1 MDYSI
6 LAKTFKDILFVFL
19 NFLKIPVLIL
29 LAIFVSFVFLVF
41 WHVGLDFLKGRR
53 FQKGFS
59 RQAVKKRTF
68 LQKLFIDLPKRISDD
83 MYERDP
89 DFFPYQG
96 LIIFEGR
103 QGNGKTIGA
112 VQFARQMQK
121 EYSQAKCITNLN
133 YVYED
138 DKLEHWS
145 KLIDYKNGIY
155 GVIAVLDET
164 QNWFSSNQ
172 SKNFP
177 PEMLQVITQNRK
189 NRRVIL
195 GTAQNFY
202 LLAKAIRSQTTE
214 IRRCATYFGA
224 LTLVRRFEPILDSE
238 GNVAEFKKRGWYFFV
253 HDKELRESY
262 DTYHVIESLRDSGF
276 KDNADVLS
284 GEGEVINSIMVINQN
299 IKKKG

>member
-6 LAKTFKDILFVFL
+6 LFNVFKDIIGVFL
-19 NFLKIPVLIL
+19 GFLKVPFLIII
-29 LAIFVSFVFLVF
+29 AILVF
-41 WHVGLDFLKGRR
+41 FIILIFLNIIINLIRGERFPKGTSKQVVKRR
-53 FQKGFS
+53 NI
-59 RQAVKKRTF
+59 
-68 LQKLFIDLPKRISDD
+68 LQKLFIDFPKRFVDD
-83 MYERDP
+83 MFERDP

-103 QGNGKTIGA
+103 QGNGKTISA
-112 VQFARQMQK
+112 IQCARQMQK
-121 EYSQAKCITNLN
+121 EYSRAKCITNLN
-133 YVYED
+133 YRYED
-138 DKLEHWS
+138 NELNHWS
-145 KLIDYKNGIY
+145 KLIDYKNGIF

-214 IRRCATYFGA
+214 VRRCTTFFGC
-224 LTLVRRFEPILDSE
+224 LTLVRKFEPILDSE
-238 GNVAEFKKRGWYFFV
+238 GNVQEFKKRGWYFYV
-253 HDKELRESY
+253 HDKDLRESY
-262 DTYHVIESLRDSGF
+262 DTYHVINSLKESGF
-276 KDNADVLS
+276 KDNSDLLNQT
-284 GEGEVINSIMVINQN
+284 ETPTINSIIVLNQN
-299 IKKKG
+299 MKKK